1 MVIGSDL
8 TGDVGK
14 LDAVNQAAVK
24 GHGGGRQINPAGDL
38 LRGRP
43 PGLVSNCRANCS
55 PKLAGCLNQ
64 RRIGAARRRGEL
76 CPAACRAAPGQL
88 GIL

>member
-1 MVIGSDL
+1 MIGSDL
-8 TGDVGK
+8 TGDVGQ

-43 PGLVSNCRANCS
+43 AGLGCDCRANGS
-55 PKLAGCLNQ
+55 PKLAGRLN
-64 RRIGAARRRGEL
+64 
-76 CPAACRAAPGQL
+76 
-88 GIL
+88 